1 MEDITRKFYETVWNR
16 LEAIYIPYTFYWG
29 KINFNLNFQRIQS
42 MHGTATVQY

>member
-16 LEAIYIPYTFYWG
+16 LEAIYIPFIRE